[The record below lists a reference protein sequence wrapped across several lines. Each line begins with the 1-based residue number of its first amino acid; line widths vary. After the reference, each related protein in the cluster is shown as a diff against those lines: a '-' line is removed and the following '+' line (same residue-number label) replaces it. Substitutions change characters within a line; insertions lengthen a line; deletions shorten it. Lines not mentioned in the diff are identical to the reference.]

1 MEGEE
6 LGPEE
11 GGGGGGL
18 TAGETRH
25 GTMGKINR

>member
-6 LGPEE
+6 LGEQKKAEE
-11 GGGGGGL
+11 GGL
-18 TAGETRH
+18 AAGETRH